1 MPLAMVAHCTLNMEE
16 QRVRN
21 ECRPDLLMLHLTLL
35 QVDRLGQTGPNRSA
49 GMVSASDPAQVARDA
64 TCRACRHC
72 TIIVVQ
78 SHNVCGKAIEIF
90 GSWIGPL
97 HLSYGGCRFFQS
109 RLPVMPDGGS
119 ADRLRPAS

>member
-1 MPLAMVAHCTLNMEE
+1 
-16 QRVRN
+16 
-21 ECRPDLLMLHLTLL
+21 MLHLTLL

-64 TCRACRHC
+64 TCGACRHC
-72 TIIVVQ
+72 TIIVTHNPVQ

-97 HLSYGGCRFFQS
+97 HLSHGGCRFFQS
-109 RLPVMPDGGS
+109 RLPVMPD
-119 ADRLRPAS
+119 RRICRPPSTGVLTKEKAR